1 MSLSRASPK
10 RPARCVSIRHP
21 PRDRNC
27 ARRTKTVLQKI
38 AAKVRKEQPA
48 ACMKICAL
56 LVPREHKVEHT
67 NSLSRLSDEQL
78 DQAIEAIESM
88 LTRQAARKRR

>member
-1 MSLSRASPK
+1 
-10 RPARCVSIRHP
+10 
-21 PRDRNC
+21 
-27 ARRTKTVLQKI
+27 
-38 AAKVRKEQPA
+38 
-48 ACMKICAL
+48 MKICAL